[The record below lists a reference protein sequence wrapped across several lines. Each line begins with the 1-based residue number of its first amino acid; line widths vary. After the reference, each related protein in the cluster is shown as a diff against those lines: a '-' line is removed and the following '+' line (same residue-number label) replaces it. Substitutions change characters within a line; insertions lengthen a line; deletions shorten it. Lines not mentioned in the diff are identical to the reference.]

1 MLPTRMCE
9 KLHQSRKKMEEE
21 EDTGPPSPLMKHDFY
36 LQRSC
41 SRSCWADQC
50 SLPLEPIGRA
60 VWLPEVTGQQHLPQG
75 CVPAPA
81 KGTRL

>member
-9 KLHQSRKKMEEE
+9 KLHQSRKKMEEG

-36 LQRSC
+36 LQSC

-50 SLPLEPIGRA
+50 SLPLEPISHAVGRQRFPSCRINLYLVA
-60 VWLPEVTGQQHLPQG
+60 T
-75 CVPAPA
+75 
-81 KGTRL
+81 